1 MDGMAR
7 SDKDKAAMMYI
18 LTGVSR
24 DTSEIA
30 RGVYRD
36 DKVQI
41 NRNIDQ
47 IEKRLKKLQ
56 AFFDKG

>member
-36 DKVQI
+36 DKAQI